1 MKRATPARAPLRAIA
16 ATVVIVLFGSTLAS
30 AAGPLGSVAGS
41 ASATKQ
47 AVRVAPPAAPRGTGT
62 TLAGCPVFPA
72 DNPWNTDISAYP
84 VRANS
89 AAIMARYS
97 ATKVTVDFFSNT
109 PYGFPITVVPED
121 QPLVP
126 ISYYAWPHESD
137 PGPMPIPLDAAFE
150 VNEDH
155 HLLVV
160 QQGTCKLY
168 ELGGVARTAN
178 GWTAGAGA
186 IFDLRTNAL
195 RPEKWTS
202 TDNAGL
208 PVTAGLVRCEDMAAG
223 RITHAIRMVA
233 RYVQN
238 GYVSPARHGAGVTN
252 DPNALAMGMRLRLKA
267 DYDISRFTG
276 HARIIMEA
284 FKTYGLIVA
293 DQGPDFYFHG
303 ERANCFNDAELWQIR
318 NQVPASAFEVVDTGP
333 VVPWP

>member
-1 MKRATPARAPLRAIA
+1 MASVL
-16 ATVVIVLFGSTLAS
+16 VVVLFGSTLAS
-30 AAGPLGSVAGS
+30 AAGPLTTVSGS

-47 AVRVAPPAAPRGTGT
+47 AVRVAPPAAARGNGT
-62 TLAGCPVFPA
+62 TFAGCPMFPA
-72 DNPWNTDISAYP
+72 DNPWNTDISKYP

-89 AAIMARYS
+89 AAIMARY
-97 ATKVTVDFFSNT
+97 ATTKVTVDFFSNT
-109 PYGFPITVVPED
+109 PYGIPITVVPEN
-121 QPLVP
+121 QPMVP
-126 ISYYAWPHESD
+126 ISYYAWPKESD
-137 PGPMPIPLDAAFE
+137 PGPMPIPLDAPFE

-168 ELGGVARTAN
+168 ELGGVSRTAD

-186 IFDLRTNAL
+186 IFDLRSNAL

-208 PVTAGLVRCEDMAAG
+208 PVAAGLVRCEDMAQG
-223 RITHAIRMVA
+223 KITHAIRMAA
-233 RYVQN
+233 RYVQS
-238 GYVSPARHGAGVTN
+238 GYVYPARHGAGVTN
-252 DPNALAMGMRLRLKA
+252 DPNSFAMGTRLRLRA
-267 DYDISRFTG
+267 DYDLSGFTG
-276 HARIIMEA
+276 NARIIMEA

-303 ERANCFNDAELWQIR
+303 ERADCFNNDELWQIR
-318 NQVPASAFEVVDTGP
+318 GKVPASAFEVVDTGP